1 MKQRHHINMD
11 ISDARSLAIWLS
23 VIAVVMPAFAVL
35 YIPMNIQSP
44 LFWVWLCFGGFA
56 IAVVLTLFGWIA
68 AGDEHTVAVR
78 NTITIIRNVIVI
90 GIIAFLSIGGI
101 LSTPLFGAGAYAVR
115 IQPQGS
121 SWDEWSGKMRMD
133 GISLMDTSTATTAG
147 NRELGSLSDVV
158 NKYDDGEYQ
167 QEVVNGKPAKV
178 SALKYATGMQA
189 LMNASTGT
197 PGYVTVDPVKQDAD
211 YHSLD
216 GIDGTGNGMVY
227 VPSGFLLDNLA
238 IHLHMQY
245 PTWLIG
251 NTHFEL
257 DEDGHPFYVSVS
269 YHNSYALFGAPVID
283 RVIVTDPT
291 NGDSTDYAPEDAPD
305 WVDDIYDG
313 EYLVSAYNDYGM
325 YSGGFLNSMFGQSGC
340 TKVDDDYGYVM
351 IDGEQYIYTGIT
363 SMNSD
368 ASNIA
373 FLLASE
379 RTGKAYTIPM
389 PAADES
395 SAMDSA
401 KGKVQ
406 QYGYDASFPSLVSID
421 GQATYVMVL
430 KDSANLIRKYAMVNA
445 ESYNVVAVEDTL
457 EQCRSSYEDAM
468 RQAGISFEGDGQEM
482 PTVSTDGEAGSSDGK
497 QSKDTEFST
506 TVAVMQLADKDGT
519 TYAYI
524 LGDDGN
530 LYVVGYADNAK
541 ALMTLS
547 AGKAISGTAHDDGR
561 GSMIVTT
568 FVTKATAK

>member
-1 MKQRHHINMD
+1 MKQRHHMMNAN
-11 ISDARSLAIWLS
+11 DARNMTIWLS
-23 VIAVVMPAFAVL
+23 VIAAVMVASAVL
-35 YIPMNIQSP
+35 YVPMNVQSS
-44 LFWVWLCFGGFA
+44 LFWVWLFFGGFA
-56 IAVVLTLFGWIA
+56 IAAVLTLFGWIVES
-68 AGDEHTVAVR
+68 DEHALAVR
-78 NTITIIRNVIVI
+78 KTVRNVVVI
-90 GIIAFLSIGGI
+90 GIIAFFAIGSI
-101 LSTPLFGAGAYAVR
+101 LSTPLFGARAYATR
-115 IQPQGS
+115 IQPQES

-158 NKYDDGEYQ
+158 NKYDDADYQ
-167 QEVVNGKPAKV
+167 QEVVNGKPVKV

-189 LMNASTGT
+189 FLNSSVGT

-216 GIDGTGNGMVY
+216 DIDGTGNGMVY

-238 IHLHMQY
+238 VHLHMQY
-245 PTWLIG
+245 PTWLID

-257 DEDGHPFYVSVS
+257 DEDGHPFYVSVA
-269 YHNSYALFGAPVID
+269 YHNSCALFGAPVID

-291 NGDSTDYAPEDAPD
+291 NGDSTDYAPEDVPD

-401 KGKVQ
+401 RGKVQ

-468 RQAGISFEGDGQEM
+468 RQAGISFESDGQEM
-482 PTVSTDGEAGSSDGK
+482 PAVSADGGADASDG
-497 QSKDTEFST
+497 QQNEDTKFDT

-547 AGKAISGTAHDDGR
+547 AGGAISGTAHDDGN
-561 GSMIVTT
+561 GNMTVTT
-568 FVTKATAK
+568 LVTGTTAQ

>member
-1 MKQRHHINMD
+1 MKQKHHRMNV
-11 ISDARSLAIWLS
+11 SDARNMTIWMS
-23 VIAVVMPAFAVL
+23 VIAVVMVTSAVL
-35 YIPMNIQSP
+35 YVPMNIQSF
-44 LFWVWLCFGGFA
+44 LFWVWLFFGVFA
-56 IAVVLTLFGWIA
+56 IAAVLTLFGWVE
-68 AGDEHTVAVR
+68 GDEHALAVR
-78 NTITIIRNVIVI
+78 NTITTVRNVVVI
-90 GIIAFLSIGGI
+90 GIIAFFAIGCI
-101 LSTPLFGAGAYAVR
+101 LSTPLFGARAYATR
-115 IQPQGS
+115 IQPQES
-121 SWDEWSGKMRMD
+121 SWNEWSGKMRMD
-133 GISLMDTSTATTAG
+133 GISLMDTSTAMTAG

-158 NKYDDGEYQ
+158 NKYDDDQYQ
-167 QEVVNGKPAKV
+167 QEVVNGKPVKV

-189 LMNASTGT
+189 FLNSSVGT

-227 VPSGFLLDNLA
+227 VPSGFLLDNLSV
-238 IHLHMQY
+238 HLHMQY
-245 PTWLIG
+245 PTWLID

-257 DEDGHPFYVSVS
+257 DEDGHPFYVSVA
-269 YHNSYALFGAPVID
+269 YHNSCALFGAPVID

-313 EYLVSAYNDYGM
+313 EYLVSVYNDYGR
-325 YSGGFLNSMFGQSGC
+325 YSGGFLNSLFGQSGC

-468 RQAGISFEGDGQEM
+468 RQAGISFESDGQEM
-482 PTVSTDGEAGSSDGK
+482 PAVSANGGADSSDSQ
-497 QSKDTEFST
+497 QSADTKFST

-547 AGKAISGTAHDDGR
+547 VGDAISGTAHDDGN
-561 GSMIVTT
+561 GNMIVTT
-568 FVTKATAK
+568 FVTGTAAK

>member
-1 MKQRHHINMD
+1 MD

-56 IAVVLTLFGWIA
+56 IAVVLTRFGWIA
-68 AGDEHTVAVR
+68 AGDEHTAAVR

-90 GIIAFLSIGGI
+90 GIIAFLAIGGI